1 MKRFAL
7 LAALAALLGFG
18 SVALA
23 STACTGNPCICKPSQ
38 SQGLTD
44 SELKP

>member
-23 STACTGNPCICKPSQ
+23 ASPCTGNPCVCKSQ
-38 SQGLTD
+38 TKGL
-44 SELKP
+44 SEAELKP